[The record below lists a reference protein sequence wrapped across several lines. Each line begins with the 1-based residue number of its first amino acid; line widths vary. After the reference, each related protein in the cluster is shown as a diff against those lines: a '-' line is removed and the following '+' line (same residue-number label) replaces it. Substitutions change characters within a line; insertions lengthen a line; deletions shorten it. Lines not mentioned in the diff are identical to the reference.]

1 MPNEVVNVDGED
13 VIVRQDTAR
22 KLRGVHWALISI
34 GAFVVIAG
42 FLFLLFFT
50 RAAKDG
56 SVVSPS
62 EFQNA
67 NVR

>member
-1 MPNEVVNVDGED
+1 MPNEVVNIDGED
-13 VIVRQDTAR
+13 VVVRQDMA
-22 KLRGVHWALISI
+22 KKVRGIHWALISV

-42 FLFLLFFT
+42 LLFLLFFT

-56 SVVSPS
+56 TLESPS
-62 EFQNA
+62 QLQNS